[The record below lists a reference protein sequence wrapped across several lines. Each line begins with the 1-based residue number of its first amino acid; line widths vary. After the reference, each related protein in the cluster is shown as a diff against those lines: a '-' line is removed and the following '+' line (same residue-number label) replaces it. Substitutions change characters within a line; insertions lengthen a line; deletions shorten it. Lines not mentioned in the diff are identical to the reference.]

1 MSVHQKPNF
10 WYICS
15 LVKEEEASRSS
26 FCGEID
32 NWRTVAPTLGS
43 SFKISSQFNSTS
55 GRFKAREDGFYL
67 ISANVLMY
75 HSNLSEIRLNVLL
88 DGQNDNIAL
97 STFQPRH
104 SSSPGSFFV
113 STLTLAGTIRLTSEQ
128 YVSLFIDV
136 HCSSSSSWKVLR
148 NSSFSVVL
156 VSLWDDDYAAGF
168 LARTSFDISGSTEY
182 RKVLSWSPVFSKNL
196 EVSARES
203 VHIKKSGLYF
213 IQSVMILY
221 DIEGDGVFHSGICA
235 STNQVLF
242 NGFAAAKLGEGI
254 KGSFV
259 ISAFGV
265 LFLQKGQKIDLCTRS
280 EKGESYRYLRDS
292 FFSMTR
298 FLGPVQLP
306 GLHETCQYV
315 YSVSSLQE
323 PSFATSFSTAGN
335 QLAYINS
342 MFNPN
347 PKSPSEKGDF
357 MTTLTGTYFF
367 SLSFTLTGN
376 VSANITACVGPQ
388 KCAKCYIKVAG
399 TLKYLS
405 STFGYVGLLD
415 LEKNEQLSICL
426 YSKET
431 SFFLVSATRSVQYLY
446 ELGSMENVQ
455 LKHPSI
461 TFGSAGWHR
470 LVGWRNSSGEALQRI
485 YVKYSGLYFLSLN
498 LLLKV
503 PSKGLVRVRL
513 QAEEAVHQEILSIVS
528 SAEADNGF
536 SFNVAVLT
544 RLNASQAMS
553 ISVYFDSNS
562 LNIGNNSTFFAAIIT
577 NSNKHPC
584 LSLKSKPSQY
594 LADQWWQA
602 IEQWEDVDAQC
613 LSPSSEFTNGWF
625 VTHVTGVYFVAAVV
639 MIRVP
644 GTLNQTR

>member
-1 MSVHQKPNF
+1 MPNF

-15 LVKEEEASRSS
+15 LVKEEEANQSS
-26 FCGEID
+26 SGGEID
-32 NWRTVAPTLGS
+32 KWRTVPPTPGTF
-43 SFKISSQFNSTS
+43 FKKSSQFNSTS

-67 ISANVLMY
+67 ISANVLIY
-75 HSNLSEIRLNVLL
+75 HSNLSQIRLNVSL

-136 HCSSSSSWKVLR
+136 HCSSSSFWKVLR

-168 LARTSFDISGSTEY
+168 LARTSFDIFGSTEY
-182 RKVLSWSPVFSKNL
+182 RKVFGWSAVFSKNL
-196 EVSARES
+196 EVSDRES
-203 VHIKKSGLYF
+203 VYIKKSGLYF
-213 IQSVMILY
+213 VQSVMIL
-221 DIEGDGVFHSGICA
+221 DDKKGDGVFHSGICA

-242 NGFAAAKLGEGI
+242 NGFAASQLGEGI

-280 EKGESYRYLRDS
+280 EKGGIYQYLRDS

-298 FLGPVQLP
+298 FLEPVQLP
-306 GLHETCQYV
+306 GLHETFQYV
-315 YSVSSLQE
+315 YNVSSPQE
-323 PSFATSFSTAGN
+323 QSFATSFSTAGN

-357 MTTLTGTYFF
+357 TTTLTGTYFF

-388 KCAKCYIKVAG
+388 KCAKCYIKVVG
-399 TLKYLS
+399 TLNYLS

-415 LEKNEQLSICL
+415 LEKNELLSICL

-431 SFFLVSATRSVQYLY
+431 SFSLVSATRSVQYLY
-446 ELGSMENVQ
+446 ELGRMENVQ

-470 LVGWRNSSGEALQRI
+470 LVGWRNSSGEALQSI
-485 YVKYSGLYFLSLN
+485 YVIYSGLYFLSLN

-503 PSKGLVRVRL
+503 PFKGLVGVRL
-513 QAEEAVHQEILSIVS
+513 QAEDAVNQEILSIVS

-536 SFNVAVLT
+536 SFNVAVLS

-562 LNIGNNSTFFAAIIT
+562 LNIGNNSTFFAALIT

-613 LSPSSEFTNGWF
+613 LSPSSEFTKGWF

>member
-1 MSVHQKPNF
+1 M
-10 WYICS
+10 
-15 LVKEEEASRSS
+15 
-26 FCGEID
+26 
-32 NWRTVAPTLGS
+32 
-43 SFKISSQFNSTS
+43 
-55 GRFKAREDGFYL
+55 L
-67 ISANVLMY
+67 IH
-75 HSNLSEIRLNVLL
+75 HSNLSQIRLNVSL
-88 DGQNDNIAL
+88 DGQNIFL
-97 STFQPRH
+97 STFQPRPL
-104 SSSPGSFFV
+104 SSPGSFFV

-168 LARTSFDISGSTEY
+168 LARTSFDIFGSTEY

-213 IQSVMILY
+213 VQSVMILY
-221 DIEGDGVFHSGICA
+221 DIEGDGVFRSGICA

-242 NGFAAAKLGEGI
+242 NGFAASKLGEGI
-254 KGSFV
+254 EGSFV

-280 EKGESYRYLRDS
+280 ENRYRYLRDS

-298 FLGPVQLP
+298 FLEPVQLP
-306 GLHETCQYV
+306 GLHETFQYV
-315 YSVSSLQE
+315 YNVSSPQE

-357 MTTLTGTYFF
+357 MTTLAGTYFF

-399 TLKYLS
+399 TVNYLS
-405 STFGYVGLLD
+405 NTFRYVGLLD
-415 LEKNEQLSICL
+415 LEKNELLSICL

-431 SFFLVSATRSVQYLY
+431 SFSLVSATRSVQYLY
-446 ELGSMENVQ
+446 ELGRMENVQ

-461 TFGSAGWHR
+461 TFGSGGWHR
-470 LVGWRNSSGEALQRI
+470 LVGWRNSSGEALQSI

-553 ISVYFDSNS
+553 ISVYFVSNS
-562 LNIGNNSTFFAAIIT
+562 LNIGNNSTFFATLIT

-602 IEQWEDVDAQC
+602 IEQWEDADAQC
-613 LSPSSEFTNGWF
+613 LSPSSEFTKGWF

-644 GTLNQTR
+644 VTLNQTR

>member
-1 MSVHQKPNF
+1 M
-10 WYICS
+10 I
-15 LVKEEEASRSS
+15 
-26 FCGEID
+26 
-32 NWRTVAPTLGS
+32 
-43 SFKISSQFNSTS
+43 
-55 GRFKAREDGFYL
+55 
-67 ISANVLMY
+67 Y
-75 HSNLSEIRLNVLL
+75 HSKLSQIHLNVSL
-88 DGQNDNIAL
+88 DGQNDNTAL

-168 LARTSFDISGSTEY
+168 LARTSFDMFGSTEY
-182 RKVLSWSPVFSKNL
+182 RKVFSWSPVFSKNL
-196 EVSARES
+196 EVSDRES
-203 VHIKKSGLYF
+203 VYIKKSGLYF
-213 IQSVMILY
+213 VQSVMIL
-221 DIEGDGVFHSGICA
+221 DDKKGDGVFHSGICA

-242 NGFAAAKLGEGI
+242 NGFAASKLGEGI
-254 KGSFV
+254 KGIFV

-280 EKGESYRYLRDS
+280 EKGETYRYLQDS

-298 FLGPVQLP
+298 FLEPVRLP
-306 GLHETCQYV
+306 GLHETFQYV
-315 YSVSSLQE
+315 YNVSSPQE
-323 PSFATSFSTAGN
+323 PSLATSFSTAGN

-357 MTTLTGTYFF
+357 TTTLTGTYFF

-376 VSANITACVGPQ
+376 VSATITACVGPQ
-388 KCAKCYIKVAG
+388 KCAKCYIKVVG
-399 TLKYLS
+399 TLNYLS

-415 LEKNEQLSICL
+415 LEKNELLSICL

-431 SFFLVSATRSVQYLY
+431 SFSLVSATRSVQYLY
-446 ELGSMENVQ
+446 ELGRMENVQ

-470 LVGWRNSSGEALQRI
+470 LEGWRNSSGKALQSI

-544 RLNASQAMS
+544 RLNASHAMS

-562 LNIGNNSTFFAAIIT
+562 LNIGNNSTFFAALIT

-584 LSLKSKPSQY
+584 LSLKSKTSQY

-602 IEQWEDVDAQC
+602 IEQWEDVDSQC
-613 LSPSSEFTNGWF
+613 LSPGSEYTKGRF

-639 MIRVP
+639 MVRAS

>member
-1 MSVHQKPNF
+1 M
-10 WYICS
+10 I
-15 LVKEEEASRSS
+15 
-26 FCGEID
+26 
-32 NWRTVAPTLGS
+32 
-43 SFKISSQFNSTS
+43 
-55 GRFKAREDGFYL
+55 
-67 ISANVLMY
+67 Y
-75 HSNLSEIRLNVLL
+75 HSNLSQIRLNVSL
-88 DGQNDNIAL
+88 DGQNDNTAL

-136 HCSSSSSWKVLR
+136 QCSSSSSWKVLR

-168 LARTSFDISGSTEY
+168 LARTSFDMFGSTEY
-182 RKVLSWSPVFSKNL
+182 RKVFSWSPMFSKNL
-196 EVSARES
+196 EVSDRES
-203 VHIKKSGLYF
+203 VYIKKSGLYF
-213 IQSVMILY
+213 VQSVMIL
-221 DIEGDGVFHSGICA
+221 DDKKGDGVFHSGICA

-242 NGFAAAKLGEGI
+242 NGFAASKLGEGN

-265 LFLQKGQKIDLCTRS
+265 LFLQKEQKIDLCTRS
-280 EKGESYRYLRDS
+280 EKGEIYQYLRDS
-292 FFSMTR
+292 YFSMTR
-298 FLGPVQLP
+298 FLEPVQLP
-306 GLHETCQYV
+306 GLHETFQYV
-315 YSVSSLQE
+315 YNVSSPQE
-323 PSFATSFSTAGN
+323 PSLATSFSTAGN

-357 MTTLTGTYFF
+357 TTTLTGTYFF

-388 KCAKCYIKVAG
+388 KCAKCYIKVVG
-399 TLKYLS
+399 TLNYLS

-415 LEKNEQLSICL
+415 LEKNELLSICL

-431 SFFLVSATRSVQYLY
+431 SFSLVSATRSVQYLY
-446 ELGSMENVQ
+446 ELGRMENVQ

-461 TFGSAGWHR
+461 TLGSAGWHR
-470 LVGWRNSSGEALQRI
+470 LVGWRNSRGEALQSI
-485 YVKYSGLYFLSLN
+485 YVKYNGLYFLSLN
-498 LLLKV
+498 LLLNV
-503 PSKGLVRVRL
+503 PFKGLVGVRL

-528 SAEADNGF
+528 SAEADHSS
-536 SFNVAVLT
+536 SFNIAVLS
-544 RLNASQAMS
+544 RLNASQAMT

-562 LNIGNNSTFFAAIIT
+562 LNIGNNSTFFAALIT

-584 LSLKSKPSQY
+584 LSLKSKTSQY

-602 IEQWEDVDAQC
+602 IEQWEDVDSQC
-613 LSPSSEFTNGWF
+613 LSPGSEYTKGRF

-639 MIRVP
+639 MVRAS